1 MVIYRQP
8 FNGEYPITQRY
19 GEVIEGVT
27 YKGQPH
33 TGIDYGCP
41 EGTPILASADGLV
54 KFAEMDN
61 TGYGNTVII
70 EHYDTKATLYA
81 HLSAIKVVVNQIV
94 FQGDVIGYSGSSGNV
109 TGPHLHFEARAKWC
123 DWRSHRDPV
132 SFLPLMSV
140 DDKGK
145 QLKNAESFDAGD
157 TVCVSAPLGA
167 KAYFQGFHDFTVYP
181 MGTKFHYTGQTEQR
195 NGYTYMQVI
204 PLTLPLWIAVN
215 DGETQILEAT

>member
-1 MVIYRQP
+1 MVTYRQP

-19 GEVIEGVT
+19 GEIIEGVT

-54 KFAEMDN
+54 KFAEKDN

-81 HLSAIKVVVNQIV
+81 HLSVINAVVNQVV
-94 FQGDVIGYSGSSGNV
+94 FQGNIIGYSGSSGNV

-132 SFLPLMSV
+132 SFLPLISV
-140 DDKGK
+140 DDKVK
-145 QLKNAESFDAGD
+145 QLRGAECFDEGD
-157 TVCVSAPLGA
+157 TVKIAAPLGA
-167 KAYFQGFHDFTVYP
+167 KAYFQGFRDFTAYP
-181 MGTKFHYTGQTEQR
+181 QGTKFHYTGQTEQR

-215 DGETQILEAT
+215 DGETQILEAA